1 MACRIK
7 ANHPTETVARTVIIQ
22 QYGGLIMSSL
32 ISVNNVSK
40 SFGKK
45 KVLSSVNFSVKA
57 GQIVGLVG
65 PNGAGKTTCLQAI
78 LGLTDFE
85 GDISVLGLHPKK
97 DRVSMLNDVT
107 YIADVAIL
115 PKWLKVSQALTYM
128 QDIHKNFNLEKAKG
142 FLAKTNIA
150 LTDKVKMLSKGM
162 VAQLH
167 LALILAVDAKVLVLD
182 EPTLGLDI
190 LTRRQFYNHL
200 LEDFYTEEKC
210 IVITTH
216 QIEEIEHI
224 LTDVAFI
231 KQGEIVLAQSTD
243 EIRERF
249 NLVSVSNE
257 QLDNADALTPLFKN
271 SMMGLTTMLFDN
283 QDKEKLQGLGKVTVP
298 SLADVFVGI
307 MNKEM
312 C

>member
-1 MACRIK
+1 
-7 ANHPTETVARTVIIQ
+7 
-22 QYGGLIMSSL
+22 MSSL
-32 ISVNNVSK
+32 ISISDLNK
-40 SFGKK
+40 SYGSK
-45 KVLSSVNFSVKA
+45 KVLSGVNLSLNA

-85 GDISVLGLHPKK
+85 GNISVLGHHPRK
-97 DRVSMLNDVT
+97 DRVSMLKDVA

-115 PKWLKVSQALTYM
+115 PKWLKVSQALSYM
-128 QDIHKNFNLEKAKG
+128 QDIHENFDIEKAQA
-142 FLAKTNIA
+142 FLAKTNIDIK
-150 LTDKVKMLSKGM
+150 DKVKALSKGM

-167 LALILAVDAKVLVLD
+167 LALILAIDAKVLILD

-190 LTRRQFYNHL
+190 LTRRQFYSHL
-200 LEDFYTEEKC
+200 LEDFYTEDKC

-231 KQGEIVLAQSTD
+231 QEGKIVLAQSTD
-243 EIRERF
+243 DIRQRF
-249 NLVSVSNE
+249 NLVSVTNE
-257 QLDNADALTPLFKN
+257 QLPQADELQPLFKN

-283 QDKEKLQGLGKVTVP
+283 QDKATLQGLGRVSVP

-307 MNKEM
+307 MNKET

>member
-1 MACRIK
+1 
-7 ANHPTETVARTVIIQ
+7 
-22 QYGGLIMSSL
+22 MSSL
-32 ISVNNVSK
+32 ISISNLNK
-40 SFGKK
+40 SYGSK
-45 KVLSSVNFSVKA
+45 KVLSGVNLSLNA

-85 GDISVLGLHPKK
+85 GDISVLGHHPRK
-97 DRVSMLNDVT
+97 DRVNMLKDVA

-115 PKWLKVSQALTYM
+115 PKWLKVSQALSYM
-128 QDIHKNFNLEKAKG
+128 QDIHPNFAIEKAQA
-142 FLAKTNIA
+142 FLAKTNINIK
-150 LTDKVKMLSKGM
+150 DKVKALSKGM

-167 LALILAVDAKVLVLD
+167 LALILAIDAKVLILD

-190 LTRRQFYNHL
+190 LTRRQFYSHL
-200 LEDFYTEEKC
+200 LEDFYTEDKC

-231 KQGEIVLAQSTD
+231 QEGKIVLAQSTED
-243 EIRERF
+243 IRQRF
-249 NLVSVSNE
+249 NLVSVTNE
-257 QLDNADALTPLFKN
+257 QLPQADELQPLFKN

-283 QDKEKLQGLGKVTVP
+283 QDKATLQGLGKVSVP
-298 SLADVFVGI
+298 SLADVFVGV
-307 MNKEM
+307 MNKET